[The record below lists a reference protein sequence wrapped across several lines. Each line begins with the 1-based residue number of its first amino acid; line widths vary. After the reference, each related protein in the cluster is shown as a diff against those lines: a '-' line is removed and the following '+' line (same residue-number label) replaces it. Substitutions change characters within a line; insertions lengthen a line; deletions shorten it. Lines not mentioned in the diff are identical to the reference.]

1 MIVNRALQHASKTL
15 CTINSNQKKRPD
27 IDPMKNNQVA
37 RASNFAAR
45 STSACYDIS
54 SRVTEYYLICSKMN
68 YDQAGNLI
76 LRVILLQAAGSTL
89 FARIEL
95 LKAISETFCSSR
107 PDHRSPTTHKI
118 PPP

>member
-1 MIVNRALQHASKTL
+1 MHLKLYAQSILTK
-15 CTINSNQKKRPD
+15 KKRPD

-37 RASNFAAR
+37 GASNFAAR

-76 LRVILLQAAGSTL
+76 LLVTLLQAAGSTL

-95 LKAISETFCSSR
+95 LKAVSETFRSYR

-118 PPP
+118 PHPRT